1 MKTKMTTEAGDKN
14 TFRTIYSLAES
25 GVRPFSRMYLREYL
39 ESDIDEA
46 ESMFRMVNRLS
57 AAYNYDPMKIALGI
71 LMGTERSIDEFK
83 EYSAQ
88 ELLQYLTRVLTAVD
102 IILSIKDKTQRILEM
117 DQYAPMLDTILRDL
131 KLNKD

>member
-1 MKTKMTTEAGDKN
+1 MTKKTEPGNKPMS
-14 TFRTIYSLAES
+14 RTIYSLAES
-25 GVRPFSRMYLREYL
+25 GVRPFSRMELREYL
-39 ESDIDEA
+39 ESDLAEA

-57 AAYNYDPMKIALGI
+57 AAYKYDPMKIVLGI

-102 IILSIKDKTQRILEM
+102 IVLAVKDKTQRILEM
-117 DQYAPMLDTILRDL
+117 DQYAPMLDTIIRDL
-131 KLNKD
+131 QPNKE